1 MVENQEGIEDFEG
14 VEVDAE
20 EEAALGETSS
30 PRERH
35 PKRPITPPLPVN
47 LLSRAA
53 REHIELASVH
63 PATLALV

>member
-1 MVENQEGIEDFEG
+1 MVENQEVVEDFEE
-14 VEVDAE
+14 VEVEFE

-35 PKRPITPPLPVN
+35 PKRPITSPLPVN
-47 LLSRAA
+47 LLSRTA